1 MSDRHGSSEVPA
13 APMPRSVKVLVG
25 VLSVVAVAGS
35 AAFAVTFGN
44 LGEDTPTVTP
54 TAATSECTQTDNLVV
69 AVDPSIATGVEAV
82 VATIDPEK
90 LGCASFTVVS
100 QDSAR
105 TYGDLA
111 LGGSGP
117 AVWIPDSSEWLD
129 KAGAAGRSVSK
140 VSESVASTPVVM
152 VSNSGETTSPAS
164 WLDVL
169 AVPGLHIGDPL
180 SSAVSSA
187 PIVAAFAE
195 TQARGGDTASISAAL
210 VPVAQAQ
217 LGNVKE
223 AGSTIRI
230 EKVAADSG
238 TAVTTEQTFIAY
250 MAAHPDARL
259 TAAVP
264 TSGTVFMNY
273 PMALTGDSTAVPAAQ
288 VLAGALLSDTGRTT
302 LSGLGFRAAGND
314 PLPGGGV
321 GMIAALIP
329 SDPSVVTTALARY
342 EILSRPSRA
351 LAVVDVSGSMDYM
364 EGGVTRMAATAQ
376 AGDIAIRMFPA
387 NAQLGLW
394 AFSIDLGL
402 DPGGGTDYRELEP
415 VARMDALEG
424 DADHRTKLLSHI
436 DELPSLVGGGTG
448 LYDSVLAAFRQI
460 QSTYDPSS
468 INSVIL
474 LTDGANDDPSG
485 ISQKEL
491 LDTLARERDAA
502 RPVPII
508 TIGVSGDADTEV
520 LKQISEVTGGNSHFA
535 PTPADIPK
543 VFVGAISGRGN

>member
-1 MSDRHGSSEVPA
+1 MSGRHGSSGVPTA
-13 APMPRSVKVLVG
+13 SMPRSVKVLVG

-35 AAFAVTFGN
+35 AAFAVTFSN
-44 LGEDTPTVTP
+44 LGEDAPTVTP

-69 AVDPSIATGVEAV
+69 AVDPSIATAVEAV

-105 TYGDLA
+105 TYGDFA

-117 AVWIPDSSEWLD
+117 AIWIPDSSEWLD

-140 VSESVASTPVVM
+140 VSDSVASTPVIT
-152 VSNSGETTSPAS
+152 VSKSGETTSPAS
-164 WLDVL
+164 WIDVL

-230 EKVAADSG
+230 EKVAEDSG

-273 PMALTGDSTAVPAAQ
+273 PMALTGESTALPAAQ
-288 VLAGALLSDTGRTT
+288 VLADALTSASGRTA
-302 LSGLGFRAAGND
+302 LSGLGFRAAGNE
-314 PLPGGGV
+314 PLPSGGV
-321 GMIAALIP
+321 GIITPLVP
-329 SDPSVVTTALARY
+329 SDPSVVATALARY

-351 LAVVDVSGSMDYM
+351 LAVVDVSGSMDYV

-394 AFSIDLGL
+394 AFSIDLG
-402 DPGGGTDYRELEP
+402 DGTDYRELEP
-415 VARMDALEG
+415 VARMDAPEG
-424 DADHRTKLLSHI
+424 DTDHRTKLLSHV

-485 ISQKEL
+485 ISREEL

-508 TIGVSGDADTEV
+508 TIGVTGDADTEV
-520 LKQISEVTGGNSHFA
+520 LKQISAVTGGNSHFA